1 MPRGNN
7 RSSDPGPGRY
17 NFGVGRNGNTF
28 SLAQVDSDLFVSAI
42 GAVLSNGDA
51 VLFSLTSDGGAL
63 AIKIYS
69 DAGKQNVYCADQAEL
84 DLVLNTLKA
93 SSLD

>member
-7 RSSDPGPGRY
+7 NRSDSGPGRY
-17 NFGVGRNGNTF
+17 NLGSGRNSDSF
-28 SLAQVDSDLFVSAI
+28 SLATVDGDLFVSAV

-63 AIKIYS
+63 AIKVYS
-69 DAGKQNVYCADQAEL
+69 DGAKQSVYCADAEQL

-93 SSLD
+93 SSMD